1 MNSHRLPQPAGYIFQ
16 ATTLTLPKYAKK
28 TAYVRDR
35 SPAHRSRSSRSSAQ
49 RSRSPIP
56 KARPTRA
63 GSSTDH
69 LKPKPPV
76 RPPPTPPGRQE
87 SVDEQ
92 MMSDVEKRELAAER
106 EERAAEREA
115 IERELAAEREER
127 ERELVAEREA
137 IASKEREL
145 TMLREIDALQTSLS
159 SKYTGLPLVIEV
171 VERELAEMKARLDA
185 EVVEPTNAE
194 AVVEPTD
201 VAAEDFT

>member
-76 RPPPTPPGRQE
+76 RRQE

-115 IERELAAEREER
+115 IERELAAQREER

>member
-1 MNSHRLPQPAGYIFQ
+1 
-16 ATTLTLPKYAKK
+16 
-28 TAYVRDR
+28 
-35 SPAHRSRSSRSSAQ
+35 
-49 RSRSPIP
+49 
-56 KARPTRA
+56 
-63 GSSTDH
+63 
-69 LKPKPPV
+69 
-76 RPPPTPPGRQE
+76 
-87 SVDEQ
+87 
-92 MMSDVEKRELAAER
+92 MSDVEKRELAAER

-115 IERELAAEREER
+115 IERELAAEREGR

-185 EVVEPTNAE
+185 ELVEPTDAE

-201 VAAEDFT
+201 VEAEDFKCKNGMALCKVFS

>member
-1 MNSHRLPQPAGYIFQ
+1 
-16 ATTLTLPKYAKK
+16 
-28 TAYVRDR
+28 
-35 SPAHRSRSSRSSAQ
+35 
-49 RSRSPIP
+49 
-56 KARPTRA
+56 
-63 GSSTDH
+63 
-69 LKPKPPV
+69 
-76 RPPPTPPGRQE
+76 
-87 SVDEQ
+87 